1 MLHVLLGRGLLPRRR
16 GRRGAGVAGGH
27 GVAAAGEVGAVTP
40 RYRLCTVH
48 NQSDS
53 IYTLST
59 HYLHTIYT
67 VSTHYL
73 HSIYTV
79 STSTQYLHSI
89 YWLCTVHNQS
99 VAAAD
104 SACAVTT

>member
-59 HYLHTIYT
+59 
-67 VSTHYL
+67 
-73 HSIYTV
+73 
-79 STSTQYLHSI
+79 QYLHSI
-89 YWLCTVHNQS
+89 YRLCTVHNQS

-104 SACAVTT
+104 SACAVTTEWKA

>member
-48 NQSDS
+48 NQS
-53 IYTLST
+53 
-59 HYLHTIYT
+59 
-67 VSTHYL
+67 
-73 HSIYTV
+73 
-79 STSTQYLHSI
+79 
-89 YWLCTVHNQS
+89 

-104 SACAVTT
+104 SACAVTTEWKA